1 MTGISVLQKDLGVDG
16 RIDNIQAHGVF
27 DGMFAN
33 LAKTGPTAM
42 SSMLV
47 APSLISSSKHSPG
60 SPNNISSPNEPSE
73 ISCSSSST
81 SDTLSEHGSDL
92 GRAENRA
99 STWSSTSLKI
109 RALEKEEPIL
119 RENEDRFSMFPIL
132 WVPRF
137 LLCG

>member
-1 MTGISVLQKDLGVDG
+1 MHRFDFPMTGAVLQKDLGVDG
-16 RIDNIQAHGVF
+16 RIGNIQAHNVF
-27 DGMFAN
+27 DGLFAN
-33 LAKTGPTAM
+33 
-42 SSMLV
+42 LV

-60 SPNNISSPNEPSE
+60 SPKDQFTPNEPSE

-81 SDTLSEHGSDL
+81 SDSLSEHGSDL

-99 STWSSTSLKI
+99 STWSSTSL

-137 LLCG
+137 CCVDENNFLY